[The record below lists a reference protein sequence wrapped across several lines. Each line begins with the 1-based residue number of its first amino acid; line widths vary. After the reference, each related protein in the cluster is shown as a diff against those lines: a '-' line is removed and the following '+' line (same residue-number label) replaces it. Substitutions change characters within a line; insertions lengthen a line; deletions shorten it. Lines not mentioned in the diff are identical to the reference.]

1 MKRIL
6 IWLFALTALGP
17 VVAYAHGGHD
27 HVRGTVSQ
35 INGQSIVVQT
45 TGKAT
50 KTVTVVAATTFSKN
64 GKPATL
70 GDLKVGDRVVIDVP
84 EGKLTAEE
92 IQIGV
97 SQVAAKSAETH
108 DHNETHDHK

>member
-6 IWLFALTALGP
+6 TWLFALVVLGP
-17 VVAYAHGGHD
+17 VFAYAHGGHD
-27 HVRGTVSQ
+27 HIRGTVAQ

-50 KTVTVVAATTFSKN
+50 KTVTVVAATTFAKN
-64 GKPATL
+64 GKPATMS
-70 GDLKVGDRVVIDVP
+70 DLKVGDRVVVDCP

-92 IQIGV
+92 VQIG
-97 SQVAAKSAETH
+97 AASTAKAEEAH
-108 DHNETHDHK
+108 EHEHK